1 MKYHGHDKWNLFCK
15 SGLYAFSLSFFF
27 AFEFYETTEFP
38 VYIIWKK
45 GLNERRKYQNYMLL
59 MFLRWIHSAFI

>member
-1 MKYHGHDKWNLFCK
+1 MDTINGIYFVKVDYVLFHYH
-15 SGLYAFSLSFFF
+15 FF

-45 GLNERRKYQNYMLL
+45 GLNERRKFQNYMLL